1 MALVHIG
8 VKVEP
13 SIKEEISSLVDSGK
27 YRDITEFMHAAIK
40 ERLERDK
47 IDKDEIFRQSLI
59 HLLRTDPE
67 IIGILEEIS
76 KQKAIESALIF
87 GK

>member
-8 VKVEP
+8 VKVES
-13 SIKEEISSLVDSGK
+13 SIKDEISSLVDNGK

-40 ERLERDK
+40 DRLERDK
-47 IDKDEIFRQSLI
+47 IDKDEIFRQSLL
-59 HLLRTDPE
+59 HLLRTDSE
-67 IIGILEEIS
+67 IIGILEDIS
-76 KQKAIESALIF
+76 EKKAIESALIY